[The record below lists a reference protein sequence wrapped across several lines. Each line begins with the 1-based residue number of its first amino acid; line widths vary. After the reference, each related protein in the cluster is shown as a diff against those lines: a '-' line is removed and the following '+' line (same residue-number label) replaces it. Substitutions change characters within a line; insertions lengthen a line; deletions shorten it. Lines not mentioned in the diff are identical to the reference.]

1 MYFLYK
7 LPFWMLNA
15 AFSGAGSRAVLQVK
29 RIGREV
35 TKAVSAA

>member
-1 MYFLYK
+1 
-7 LPFWMLNA
+7 MLNA